1 MSIPLAAT
9 SVQISKRVLFCLNFS
24 KFSVRSLGDLSECKQ
39 TPSVILRV
47 FNFSNIQFIKRLSSI
62 ENINYTKID
71 DY

>member
-24 KFSVRSLGDLSECKQ
+24 RFSVRSLGDLSECKQ
-39 TPSVILRV
+39 TPTVILRV
-47 FNFSNIQFIKRLSSI
+47 FNFFNISFIKQIFSI
-62 ENINYTKID
+62 ENEYYTKID